1 MHNMPIELISIY
13 GILCLRRKEA
23 AAMGTLRFAD
33 IQTRPS
39 EVLDFTSLPVEEFR
53 AVVPPLATVFQAHM
67 AAWRLDGRPRPARR
81 YTT

>member
-1 MHNMPIELISIY
+1 
-13 GILCLRRKEA
+13 
-23 AAMGTLRFAD
+23 MGTLRFAD

-39 EVLDFTSLPVEEFR
+39 EVLDFTSLTVEEFR

-67 AAWRLDGRPRPARR
+67 AEWRLDGRPRPARR